1 MFTCADKVS
10 KHVTTVQR
18 QSAQPFFARKH
29 ADTFFSGS
37 EKASTP
43 ASFIQPKLSVS
54 SPEDAQEKEADQ
66 MASKVMTMPESAPV
80 ATSASQPKEELN
92 RKEEEQDVQRM
103 EASGIQLKEET
114 EEVQREGEEKE
125 IQRKEDDETSVQR
138 IEEKQEEKIQT
149 KAFAGSDSSSFNH
162 IIQAKCSACEEK
174 KVDRKVAS
182 VPLSYT
188 VQRSSRGPPGDSE
201 HNSSFEQNLQN
212 TRGTGNALPGETRSF
227 MESRFSADFSG
238 VRIHTSETAVQMN
251 KEVHAQAFTYGNDIY
266 FNSGKYSPDS
276 TEGKTLLAHE
286 LTHTIQQGASS
297 HVSNPQSGG
306 TSAVAPKLIS
316 RKRSIQRSA
325 GNLSAA
331 VNFAKGEQGKVI
343 ANKEGADGLRFGWQ
357 QLMEYFKTTLGAE
370 KIIPDG
376 VAGDSTTVPEGNIK
390 KKNIAKGVNV
400 ITPDGQLAKG
410 DRDAMPS
417 WCGIFAFWALNKAGL
432 PMKKWLL
439 GNMTIPPDA
448 MMPPGQM
455 PAPGFIAYRNLRSH
469 YGLVSGTA
477 GSKVISV
484 NGNTA
489 GSDNLGGEVQEQTHD
504 ISEWTAFIDPMKL
517 IDGTVRNPQSGVE
530 GKPKSFRELQ
540 KEMFRVSRKENEH
553 SEHEEKENDWRENES
568 KDSEG
573 KEVQA
578 KKENSVIQPVAENT
592 SSVKDSGDK
601 EELQRKEEAKEED
614 KTIQRK
620 EFVHTAGE
628 ASATDKKEE
637 LQRKEDDS
645 EEKEVQRST
654 DGSSPEKEILRKEG
668 SKEED
673 RPAQNSGM
681 IQAAADSS
689 PPQKEEEIQRKE
701 EIREKASVQRK
712 QMVHAPGDSSP
723 PAHQE
728 KEEQT
733 SIQRKSEPKVQ
744 RLFGWVSDAIEW
756 VGDKLEEGKKWVL
769 EKVTKLIIKVPGYKA
784 LRVILGS
791 DPITGE
797 KVGQTGYDFIDAA
810 IDIMPFG
817 DLIKQ
822 KLEELGIL
830 DQAAKF
836 AEKLF
841 GRVHTLVNGI
851 YDTFANFIDS
861 LSLSDLK
868 DISGVF
874 RRLENAFT
882 SFFDHIKNFAK
893 GVANDFVEFIKKAL
907 LIPLG
912 NYIKTKTRFW
922 DLLCLII
929 GKDPLTD
936 EVKSPTGANILN
948 AICNLSEWGIE
959 QKKKM
964 QETGT
969 FNKVAAWIDK
979 GIAVFGKAYD
989 LLKAAFKG
997 LWNYVS
1003 IESLMHPV
1011 DTFLKIFDSFY
1022 QPVALV
1028 GKFFIE
1034 AGIAILKIV
1043 KDVLFKWISDKAK
1056 ETTGYYLVTVL
1067 ISKDPF
1073 TGEKVPRTTE
1083 NLIKGFM
1090 MLSEG
1095 GEEQFNKMKESGAI
1109 DSATAKIDAAVATL
1123 GFTWAYVKGLFTSL
1137 WESFSWKDLLLPILA
1152 FAKIIATFKNPIMRL
1167 IRFVISIIVAL
1178 FEVILRM
1185 MGFPVDL
1192 VFKLI
1197 DNVRKAWTA
1206 IKANPTGFLLNLLR
1220 AVKQGFMQFF
1230 DNILKHLWEGLKAWL
1245 KQELEDGG
1253 IPMPTDFSAIGI
1265 IKWLLVILDI
1275 TMEKIWIKLEK
1286 RIGKEKAIK
1295 IRNLIA
1301 KAEAIY
1307 DKANEAMEF
1316 IDDVRKRGMEAI
1328 VDKIKEKLNNIW
1340 DMVLGAIQ
1348 SFIMDQIIKKV
1359 TAKLLSMLDPTGI
1372 MAVINSA
1379 IALYKA
1385 IQSFF
1390 KYLAKILAIVNSF
1403 VEGIVEICAGNIS
1416 SAANFLEGSLGRGVP
1431 VVIGFLANQVGL
1443 DLSGKIRDVL
1453 ATVREKVDQGLD
1465 FLIDKLVGLVEKLV
1479 AKVKQAKDAVLGWL
1493 GLKKSLKTKDNVS
1506 HSIYFEGTGNNAV
1519 LTIATTPMAVK
1530 KFLTVEVKDKHGLK
1544 DSDIQQAL
1552 KTAEDIEKLEKQP
1565 ATDEAK
1571 KITDMNTLLTKLAEE
1586 IANLPLTSAGINSE
1600 ILNGPLYQEHGSS
1613 AIVAFRQAPF
1623 PNGSI
1628 PMSTSTTNLSNMNI
1642 RKNGGSP
1649 YYIKGH
1655 LLNDNLGGPGTT
1667 WQNLAPINSKANSD
1681 HKTNFENPIKMV
1693 VNGKLSGSSATPLGF
1708 MKGFSVTA
1716 NYGRT
1721 EPSSLTQLK
1730 DDSASDYPP
1739 GFDETKWD
1747 VNEVIKMLVAEKHAP
1762 VNLVCKATTKKDA
1775 NSPEESLS
1783 YTVNNEID
1791 YGNLKEYQ
1799 LGLAP
1804 PVEVKLS
1811 DLIMKNPTATTDKEM
1826 AQTFASINGIGPAR
1840 ARSIYEAF
1848 KKKGKVTNGK
1858 TDMGIGLVA
1867 LTKQNKGK
1875 VIRSGDFSGPWV

>member
-1 MFTCADKVS
+1 MFTTADKVS

-18 QSAQPFFARKH
+18 QSAQPFFARKS
-29 ADTFFSGS
+29 ADTFFSGGKKDFS
-37 EKASTP
+37 P

-54 SPEDAQEKEADQ
+54 HPEDAQEKEADH
-66 MASKVMTMPESAPV
+66 MATKVMAMPETAPV
-80 ATSASQPKEELN
+80 AAASTSNDELN
-92 RKEEEQDVQRM
+92 RKEEEQEVQRA
-103 EASGIQLKEET
+103 ESGIQMKEET
-114 EEVQREGEEKE
+114 EEVQRVEEE
-125 IQRKEDDETSVQR
+125 RQVQRKEDEETSVQR
-138 IEEKQEEKIQT
+138 LEEKQEEKVQA
-149 KAFAGSDSSSFNH
+149 KVFAVGTSASNH
-162 IIQAKCSACEEK
+162 IVQAKCSGCDEK
-174 KVDRKVAS
+174 KVDRKVSS

-188 VQRSSRGPPGDSE
+188 VQRSSRGPPADVE
-201 HNSSFEQNLQN
+201 QASSFEHNLQN
-212 TRGTGNALPGETRSF
+212 TRGTGSPLQAETRSF

-238 VRIHTSETAVQMN
+238 VRIHTSERAVQMN
-251 KEVHAQAFTYGNDIY
+251 KDIHAQAFTYGNDIY
-266 FNSGKYSPDS
+266 FNSGKFAPSS

-297 HVSNPQSGG
+297 HVSTPASSGNS
-306 TSAVAPKLIS
+306 TVAPKLIS

-325 GNLSAA
+325 GNLAAA

-370 KIIPDG
+370 KILPDG
-376 VAGDSTTVPEGNIK
+376 VTGDATTVPQENIK

-400 ITPDGQLAKG
+400 ITPDGQVAKG

-439 GNMTIPPDA
+439 GNMTIPQDA
-448 MMPPGQM
+448 AMAPGQI

-469 YGLVSGTA
+469 YGLVSGSS
-477 GSKVISV
+477 GSKVLTV

-489 GSDNLGGEVQEQTHD
+489 GSDNLGGEIQEQTHD

-517 IDGTVRNPQSGVE
+517 MDGTVRNPQTGVE

-540 KEMFRVSRKENEH
+540 KELFSVSRKEDEH
-553 SEHEEKENDWRENES
+553 SEQ
-568 KDSEG
+568 EG
-573 KEVQA
+573 KEQEFKENEGKEIQA
-578 KKENSVIQPVAENT
+578 KHESSLVQSAGDNAA
-592 SSVKDSGDK
+592 SVKTGIGEK
-601 EELQRKEEAKEED
+601 EELQRKETVEEEKAIHKKEL
-614 KTIQRK
+614 I
-620 EFVHTAGE
+620 HTSE
-628 ASATDKKEE
+628 ASPSSDKKEE
-637 LQRKEDDS
+637 LQRKEDEQS
-645 EEKEVQRST
+645 EKKEIHRS
-654 DGSSPEKEILRKEG
+654 GNNSSSEKEIRRKEDKREEEG
-668 SKEED
+668 SPKND
-673 RPAQNSGM
+673 KV
-681 IQAAADSS
+681 IQAASDSS
-689 PPQKEEEIQRKE
+689 PPAEEELQRKE
-701 EIREKASVQRK
+701 EIREEPSIQKK
-712 QMVHAPGDSSP
+712 DMVHAAGDSSP
-723 PAHQE
+723 PAKQE
-728 KEEQT
+728 REEKT
-733 SIQRKSEPKVQ
+733 SVQRKSEPKVQ

-769 EKVTKLIIKVPGYKA
+769 EKVTKLILKVPGYKA
-784 LRVILGS
+784 LRVVLGS

-810 IDIMPFG
+810 IDIMPLG
-817 DLIKQ
+817 NLIKE
-822 KLEELGIL
+822 KLQELGIL

-841 GRVHTLVNGI
+841 GKVKTLINGI

-868 DISGVF
+868 DIPGVF
-874 RRLENAFT
+874 RRLEAAFT
-882 SFFDHIKNFAK
+882 AFFNHIINFAK
-893 GVANDFVEFIKKAL
+893 GVANDFVDFVKKAL

-912 NYIKTKTRFW
+912 SYIKTKTRFW
-922 DLLCLII
+922 DLLCLVI

-979 GIAVFGKAYD
+979 GISVFSKAYGM
-989 LLKAAFKG
+989 LKAAFKG
-997 LWNYVS
+997 LWDIVS
-1003 IESLMHPV
+1003 IKALMHPK
-1011 DTFLKIFDSFY
+1011 DTFLKVFDSFY
-1022 QPVALV
+1022 QPVAIV

-1034 AGIAILKIV
+1034 AGLAILKIV
-1043 KDVLFKWISDKAK
+1043 KDALFKWISEKGK
-1056 ETTGYYLVTVL
+1056 ETKGYYLVTVL

-1083 NLIKGFM
+1083 NMIKGFM

-1109 DSATAKIDAAVATL
+1109 DTAAAKIDAAVAKL
-1123 GFTWAYVKGLFTSL
+1123 GFTWNYVKGLFINL
-1137 WESFSWKDLLLPILA
+1137 WESFTWKDLLLPVLA
-1152 FAKIIATFKNPIMRL
+1152 FAKIIATFKNPILRL
-1167 IRFVISIIVAL
+1167 IAFIISIVVAL

-1197 DNVRKAWTA
+1197 DNVKKAWAA
-1206 IKANPTGFLLNLLR
+1206 IKANPTGFLLNLLK
-1220 AVKQGFMQFF
+1220 AIKQGFMQFF

-1253 IPMPTDFSAIGI
+1253 VPIPTDYTAMGI
-1265 IKWLLVILDI
+1265 IKWLLVVLDI
-1275 TMEKIWIKLEK
+1275 TMEKIWKKLEQ
-1286 RIGKEKAIK
+1286 RIGKEKVAK

-1316 IDDVRKRGMEAI
+1316 IDDVRQRGMEAV

-1390 KYLAKILAIVNSF
+1390 KYLAKILAIINSF

-1416 SAANFLEGSLGRGVP
+1416 TAANFLEGSLGRGVP

-1465 FLIDKLVGLVEKLV
+1465 FLIDKLVGFVEKLV

-1493 GLKKSLKTKDNVS
+1493 GWKKEFKTEAGKKHKMYYKKQGEASKLIIESTPTHVETFLSNCKTEIPKNASFDAAKKATMLAKVTQAGNLVTEINKLIYPGKNATPSDAAEMDILAKSEALVELIKELDPAGAVGPIPTPTFLPGFNANKAQFMEVKYLSGYSDPANPALPKPNYEEGEDASKYKGTLQGALPTLEGLGVRAKWVAFHIVNDNYGGKATDSNLVPAPQETNKDYLNEFEVNLKTRLKNKETVWMKFNCQYRGTTPFLKSISATGGAMKFENNQWVVDPGQKEQFSAKVDSPIASEVHVNELKKDPVLWYFYTSETALDTKTLDFLADEVAK
-1506 HSIYFEGTGNNAV
+1506 G
-1519 LTIATTPMAVK
+1519 VK
-1530 KFLTVEVKDKHGLK
+1530 FSSVGQ
-1544 DSDIQQAL
+1544 IQ
-1552 KTAEDIEKLEKQP
+1552 TA
-1565 ATDEAK
+1565 
-1571 KITDMNTLLTKLAEE
+1571 
-1586 IANLPLTSAGINSE
+1586 
-1600 ILNGPLYQEHGSS
+1600 
-1613 AIVAFRQAPF
+1613 
-1623 PNGSI
+1623 
-1628 PMSTSTTNLSNMNI
+1628 
-1642 RKNGGSP
+1642 
-1649 YYIKGH
+1649 
-1655 LLNDNLGGPGTT
+1655 
-1667 WQNLAPINSKANSD
+1667 
-1681 HKTNFENPIKMV
+1681 V
-1693 VNGKLSGSSATPLGF
+1693 VNFFK
-1708 MKGFSVTA
+1708 
-1716 NYGRT
+1716 
-1721 EPSSLTQLK
+1721 PS
-1730 DDSASDYPP
+1730 
-1739 GFDETKWD
+1739 
-1747 VNEVIKMLVAEKHAP
+1747 
-1762 VNLVCKATTKKDA
+1762 
-1775 NSPEESLS
+1775 
-1783 YTVNNEID
+1783 NNRLFNDI
-1791 YGNLKEYQ
+1791 
-1799 LGLAP
+1799 
-1804 PVEVKLS
+1804 
-1811 DLIMKNPTATTDKEM
+1811 
-1826 AQTFASINGIGPAR
+1826 
-1840 ARSIYEAF
+1840 
-1848 KKKGKVTNGK
+1848 GK
-1858 TDMGIGLVA
+1858 TTFV
-1867 LTKQNKGK
+1867 
-1875 VIRSGDFSGPWV
+1875 F